1 MVQTMY
7 KLCVCV
13 FYLTCVN
20 ATRLLF
26 LLPKIITPFQ
36 GNSYRLIITVTVAL
50 QQLDFASYLCLRVCV
65 SESLGHKSSSSY
77 SSSSCRFL
85 VLGQYISSHFFFFDF
100 ESKCKPRVSYHRDHP
115 LDFTSIMC
123 VCFVIK
129 RFVLFVCEI
138 ANFFLSIKN
147 KLH

>member
-1 MVQTMY
+1 MYESNILLFVFFSFFIICFSMVQTMY

-65 SESLGHKSSSSY
+65 CVRVWVINRRRRIRPRCVVFS
-77 SSSSCRFL
+77 FL
-85 VLGQYISSHFFFFDF
+85 VNTFHLIFFLISSL
-100 ESKCKPRVSYHRDHP
+100 S
-115 LDFTSIMC
+115 
-123 VCFVIK
+123 
-129 RFVLFVCEI
+129 
-138 ANFFLSIKN
+138 ANLEFHITETTR
-147 KLH
+147 

>member
-7 KLCVCV
+7 KVCVCV

-65 SESLGHKSSSSY
+65 CVRVWVINRRRRVVFS
-77 SSSSCRFL
+77 FL
-85 VLGQYISSHFFFFDF
+85 VNTFHFFFDF

-115 LDFTSIMC
+115 LDFTSIMS
-123 VCFVIK
+123 VCF
-129 RFVLFVCEI
+129 CQ
-138 ANFFLSIKN
+138 
-147 KLH
+147 